1 MRHGRRTDFT
11 SLNLLL
17 EVIHTHVGPN
27 VATQVDE
34 DIVYTFEGIELRG
47 DIVVVFN
54 LGCRVAAL

>member
-34 DIVYTFEGIELRG
+34 DIVYAKLAAMAEG
-47 DIVVVFN
+47 
-54 LGCRVAAL
+54 AAIATEQLWRK